1 MTNPVTLSHDRQ
13 IRMRVD
19 PRLVAPDKA
28 ARRLGL
34 TLSAFETLRAQLE
47 ARGFPRPLPVVGHYA
62 LEAVDRWIDENAGLV
77 SDDSPEAARAAMRRA
92 LANI

>member
-1 MTNPVTLSHDRQ
+1 MTTLALDRQ

-19 PRLVAPDKA
+19 PRLVTPEKA

-34 TLSAFETLRAQLE
+34 TLTAFEHVRAQLE
-47 ARGFPRPLPVVGHYA
+47 TRGFPKPFPVIGHYA
-62 LEAVDRWIDENAGLV
+62 LDAIDRWIDETAGLV
-77 SDDSPEAARAAMRRA
+77 SDDSPEAARAAMRKA